1 MTILASIIVCT
12 YNRVS
17 LLRDTLPRL
26 IQQTIIADG
35 RSELIL
41 VDNNSSDGT
50 ESFVKSL
57 FGARSESLRY
67 IYESQQGLSFARNRG
82 LFESQGRYIIFTDDD
97 CLVDS
102 DWGEKI
108 LTVYHRHDA
117 ACVFGKILPEWP
129 SSNIPK
135 WLSADRR
142 FWNTLA
148 LLDYGDTEQGVQGAD
163 RLFYGANFSVRRDIF
178 DKVGLFNTNL
188 GRKGSALL
196 GGEEVDLQI
205 RMAKTS

>member
-67 IYESQQGLSFARNRG
+67 IYESQQGLSFARNRDFSSLREG
-82 LFESQGRYIIFTDDD
+82 ILFLPTTTVS
-97 CLVDS
+97 
-102 DWGEKI
+102 
-108 LTVYHRHDA
+108 LTV
-117 ACVFGKILPEWP
+117 
-129 SSNIPK
+129 
-135 WLSADRR
+135 
-142 FWNTLA
+142 T
-148 LLDYGDTEQGVQGAD
+148 GVKK
-163 RLFYGANFSVRRDIF
+163 Y
-178 DKVGLFNTNL
+178 
-188 GRKGSALL
+188 
-196 GGEEVDLQI
+196 
-205 RMAKTS
+205 